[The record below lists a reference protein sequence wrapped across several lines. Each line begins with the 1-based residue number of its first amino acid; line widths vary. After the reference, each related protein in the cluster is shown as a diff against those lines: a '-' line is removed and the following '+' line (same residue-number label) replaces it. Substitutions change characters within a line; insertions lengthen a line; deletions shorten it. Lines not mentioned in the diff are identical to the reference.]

1 MPQKEANFG
10 IGTPAGL
17 QKEATKMKTTLAI
30 FALALGASIS
40 LQGAQASDTSRKVS
54 QARNS
59 GEDFSAAKK
68 KKRNQVYV
76 YSDGRYVLGRDGY
89 YYPRAGTPGDPSWQ
103 SPIML
108 QKRAAGECII
118 DLGYGRW
125 ESCAN
130 AGGGGGRR

>member
-1 MPQKEANFG
+1 
-10 IGTPAGL
+10 
-17 QKEATKMKTTLAI
+17 MKTTIAILAI
-30 FALALGASIS
+30 ALGASIS
-40 LQGAQASDTSRKVS
+40 LQGAQASDKDRTASPAAAS
-54 QARNS
+54 Q
-59 GEDFSAAKK
+59 GHDLSAAKK
-68 KKRNQVYV
+68 KKQIYV
-76 YSDGRYVLGRDGY
+76 QADSRYVRGADGY

-103 SPIML
+103 SPMMI

>member
-1 MPQKEANFG
+1 
-10 IGTPAGL
+10 
-17 QKEATKMKTTLAI
+17 MKTAIAILTLVLGTAI
-30 FALALGASIS
+30 PLHGA
-40 LQGAQASDTSRKVS
+40 AASDQGRQLSSTAAS
-54 QARNS
+54 Q
-59 GEDFSAAKK
+59 DFDISAAKK
-68 KKRNQVYV
+68 KKKQVYV
-76 YSDGRYVLGRDGY
+76 QAQGKYVMGADGY

-103 SPIML
+103 SPVMI

>member
-1 MPQKEANFG
+1 
-10 IGTPAGL
+10 L

-30 FALALGASIS
+30 FALALGASMS
-40 LQGAQASDTSRKVS
+40 LQAAQASDTRRSPSLNAVAQGK
-54 QARNS
+54 NF
-59 GEDFSAAKK
+59 GEDFSAKK

>member
-1 MPQKEANFG
+1 MG
-10 IGTPAGL
+10 IA
-17 QKEATKMKTTLAI
+17 KEATKMKTTLAI
-30 FALALGASIS
+30 FALALGASMS
-40 LQGAQASDTSRKVS
+40 LQGAQASDTGRSPSLSTVAQDK
-54 QARNS
+54 NL

>member
-1 MPQKEANFG
+1 
-10 IGTPAGL
+10 
-17 QKEATKMKTTLAI
+17 MKIAI
-30 FALALGASIS
+30 ALSVIALSAAIP
-40 LQGAQASDTSRKVS
+40 LQGAIASDVRPDRSFTVGS
-54 QARNS
+54 QS
-59 GEDFSAAKK
+59 QDVSAAKK
-68 KKRNQVYV
+68 KKRQQVYV
-76 YSDGRYVLGRDGY
+76 QADGRFVRGADGY

-103 SPIML
+103 SPVMI